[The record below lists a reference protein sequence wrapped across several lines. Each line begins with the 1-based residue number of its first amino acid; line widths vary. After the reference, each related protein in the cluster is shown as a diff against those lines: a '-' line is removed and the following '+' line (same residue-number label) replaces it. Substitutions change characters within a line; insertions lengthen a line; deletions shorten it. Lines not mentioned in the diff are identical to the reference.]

1 MNQHHDNQIV
11 AHLRSA
17 LDEVV
22 AKPVVQVRAA
32 PVRRGLDTR
41 RWVAI
46 AASVVVVAGAGVG
59 IAMYNGDNSEQ
70 ASDPVVTASTAPGTS
85 GGMPYFLAAA
95 DLAPGEV
102 KTIVGRPADHRVT
115 LAWVRGGD
123 LADGLLTLKATP
135 TEGQPEVLSTEDLTQ
150 RLDDGWVL
158 EFRSNGLTTAER
170 EDLAAQVIPG
180 SGLPWILP
188 VDGWTMVAMF
198 TDADGPMLQ
207 QAFGETGVTLYSGPL
222 VMTFLDNFTAA
233 GTITNVM
240 VAGRPGW
247 QVTVDGTAIVMW
259 RDPIGGQWVSLSV
272 PPDMADRVDALLLAV
287 VATNVPTTP
296 VITGDPLPT
305 LGNGADAAVAL
316 TAPTAAGAGLDGTV
330 VTIDPAAR
338 QRPTL
343 VVFVA
348 NWCPHC
354 HAFLPNVEAWIA
366 DGTIPADV
374 DVVVVATAE
383 SASAESSA
391 DWLAQLGWT
400 TPVLVDGDNGDG
412 QPGSVA
418 LAYGAPGW
426 PYTVLFNAD
435 GTVAARTSGE
445 LTQSQMQQLLAFLA

>member
-1 MNQHHDNQIV
+1 M
-11 AHLRSA
+11 
-17 LDEVV
+17 
-22 AKPVVQVRAA
+22 
-32 PVRRGLDTR
+32 
-41 RWVAI
+41 
-46 AASVVVVAGAGVG
+46 
-59 IAMYNGDNSEQ
+59 
-70 ASDPVVTASTAPGTS
+70 
-85 GGMPYFLAAA
+85 
-95 DLAPGEV
+95 
-102 KTIVGRPADHRVT
+102 
-115 LAWVRGGD
+115 
-123 LADGLLTLKATP
+123 
-135 TEGQPEVLSTEDLTQ
+135 
-150 RLDDGWVL
+150 L
-158 EFRSNGLTTAER
+158 EFRSNGLTAAER
-170 EDLAAQVIPG
+170 EALAAQVIPG

-207 QAFGETGVTLYSGPL
+207 QAFGETGVTLYSGPM

-233 GTITNVM
+233 GTITNVT
-240 VAGRPGW
+240 VAGQPGW

-259 RDPIGGQWVSLSV
+259 RDPIGGQWVSLSI
-272 PPDMADRVDALLLAV
+272 PPALVDRVDALLLAV

-305 LGNGADAAVAL
+305 YESGSVDPANGL
-316 TAPTAAGAGLDGTV
+316 TAPTVAGAGLDGTV

-354 HAFLPNVEAWIA
+354 HAFLPNVQAWIA
-366 DGTIPADV
+366 DGTISADV

-445 LTQSQMQQLLAFLA
+445 LTQSQMQQLLSVAA